1 MRRRHRA
8 CQAAGDVA
16 VALEVEREQG
26 QDDVRRH
33 EAVAVVDD
41 AEAVGVAV
49 RGQAEVELLAADD
62 VTQLAEVLLVAL
74 RRKSSEIRVT
84 IIMDDLDLDAGFEEE
99 VVEVVAGGAV
109 ERVHGDTQA
118 APADRL
124 GVDLVAQLAE
134 VAVLRVDRLALLRLL

>member
-41 AEAVGVAV
+41 AEAVGVTV

-62 VTQLAEVLLVAL
+62 VAQLAEVLLVAL

-84 IIMDDLDLDAGFEEE
+84 IIMNDLDLDAGLEEE
-99 VVEVVAGGAV
+99 VVEGGAV
-109 ERVHGDTQA
+109 ERVHGDAQA

-134 VAVLRVDRLALLRLL
+134 VAVLRVDRLDLLRLLVD